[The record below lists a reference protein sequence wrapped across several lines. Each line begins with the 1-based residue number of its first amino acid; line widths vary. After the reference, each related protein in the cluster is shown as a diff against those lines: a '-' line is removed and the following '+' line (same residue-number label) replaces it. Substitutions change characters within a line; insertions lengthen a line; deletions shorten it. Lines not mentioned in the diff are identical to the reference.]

1 MPSVSRSTDISPLA
15 RVMRRVDAAVD
26 GEPGRDTCATGFPS
40 IDKWLGGGVRRG
52 DLVVL
57 GGDVQSGKSALA
69 LAIALRMAQ
78 QGIAATFF
86 TYEMSHERVMERAL
100 AIEGRARVD
109 DLRRGSLDDF
119 TRAGVGAAAVRFRE
133 AVPDVA
139 SFPPGG
145 GVEALVADIRRAAE
159 SHVVIVGALQGLA
172 GSTRNQDE
180 ELAAAVR
187 ILKAL
192 AIELDLA
199 IVLTCQLPALQAERA
214 DPRPVL
220 DDFGIQGAVKQ
231 HADVVLAI
239 FREEMYRPG
248 YGVEGATE
256 LLVRKNRNGQVG
268 YVDLFFYKQWMRFE
282 DMLDPDR

>member
-1 MPSVSRSTDISPLA
+1 
-15 RVMRRVDAAVD
+15 MRRVDRAAD
-26 GEPGRDTCATGFPS
+26 GDHGRDAYATGFPS

-69 LAIALRMAQ
+69 LAMALRMAQ
-78 QGIAATFF
+78 QGIPAVFF
-86 TYEMSHERVMERAL
+86 TSEMSHERVMERAL

-119 TRAGVGAAAVRFRE
+119 TRSGVGAAAVRFRE
-133 AVPDVA
+133 AVPVVA
-139 SFPPGG
+139 AFPPGG
-145 GVEALVADIRRAAE
+145 GVEALSADIRRTPNA
-159 SHVVIVGALQGLA
+159 HVVIVDSLQGLA
-172 GSTRNQDE
+172 GSTRAQDE

-192 AIELDLA
+192 AIDLDLA
-199 IVLTCQLPALQAERA
+199 LVLTCQLPQLEVGRA

-220 DDFGIQGAVKQ
+220 DDFGVQGAVKQ

-256 LLVRKNRNGQVG
+256 LLVRKNRNGNVG
-268 YVDLFFYKQWMRFE
+268 YVDLYFYKQWMRFE

>member
-1 MPSVSRSTDISPLA
+1 MSRPTDISPLA
-15 RVMRRVDAAVD
+15 RVMRRVDRAAD
-26 GEPGRDTCATGFPS
+26 GDVGCDAYATGFPS
-40 IDKWLGGGVRRG
+40 IDKWLGGGLRRG
-52 DLVVL
+52 DLVAL

-69 LAIALRMAQ
+69 LAMALRMAQ
-78 QGIAATFF
+78 GETPVVFC
-86 TYEMSHERVMERAL
+86 TSEMTHERVMERAL

-119 TRAGVGAAAVRFRE
+119 TRAGVGAAAIRFRE
-133 AVPDVA
+133 GIPAIS

-145 GVEALVADIRRAAE
+145 GVEALAADIRRTPEA
-159 SHVVIVGALQGLA
+159 HVVIVDSLQGLA
-172 GSTRNQDE
+172 GSIRAQDE

-192 AIELDLA
+192 AIELNLA
-199 IVLTCQLPALQAERA
+199 LLLTCQLPDLRSDRA

-220 DDFGIQGAVKQ
+220 DDFGVQGAVKQ

-256 LLVRKNRNGQVG
+256 LIVRKNRNGQVG

>member
-1 MPSVSRSTDISPLA
+1 MVGVSRSTDISPLA
-15 RVMRRVDAAVD
+15 RVMRRVDAAAD
-26 GEPGRDTCATGFPS
+26 GEPGRDTYPTGFPS

-69 LAIALRMAQ
+69 LAMALRLAQ
-78 QGIAATFF
+78 ANMPTLFF
-86 TYEMSHERVMERAL
+86 TCEMSHERVMERAL

-119 TRAGVGAAAVRFRE
+119 TRSKVGAAAVRFRE
-133 AVPDVA
+133 AVPVIA

-145 GVEALVADIRRAAE
+145 GVEALAADIRRADDAR
-159 SHVVIVGALQGLA
+159 VVIVDSLQGLA
-172 GSTRNQDE
+172 GSTRSTDE
-180 ELAAAVR
+180 ELSAAVR

-192 AIELDLA
+192 AIELDVAL
-199 IVLTCQLPALQAERA
+199 ILTCQLPALQVERA

-220 DDFGIQGAVKQ
+220 DDFGLQGAVKQ

>member
-1 MPSVSRSTDISPLA
+1 
-15 RVMRRVDAAVD
+15 MRRVDRAAD
-26 GEPGRDTCATGFPS
+26 GDLGHDAYATGFPS
-40 IDKWLGGGVRRG
+40 IDKWLGGGFRRG

-78 QGIAATFF
+78 QETPVVFC
-86 TYEMSHERVMERAL
+86 TSEMTHERVMERAL

-133 AVPDVA
+133 GVPTIA
-139 SFPPGG
+139 AFPPGG
-145 GVEALVADIRRAAE
+145 GVEALAADMRRTLDA
-159 SHVVIVGALQGLA
+159 HVVIVDSLQGLA
-172 GSTRNQDE
+172 GSIRAQDE

-192 AIELDLA
+192 AIELNIAL
-199 IVLTCQLPALQAERA
+199 VLTCQLPDLRADRA

-220 DDFGIQGAVKQ
+220 DDFGVQGAVKQ

>member
-1 MPSVSRSTDISPLA
+1 VSRPTDISPLA
-15 RVMRRVDAAVD
+15 RVMRRVDAAAD
-26 GEPGRDTCATGFPS
+26 GDPGRDAYATGFPS

-78 QGIAATFF
+78 AGTPAVFF
-86 TYEMSHERVMERAL
+86 TSEMSHERVMERAL

-133 AVPDVA
+133 AIPTIA
-139 SFPPGG
+139 AFPPGG
-145 GVEALVADIRRAAE
+145 GVEALAGDIRRTLDQRVA
-159 SHVVIVGALQGLA
+159 IVDSLQGLA
-172 GSTRNQDE
+172 GSTRAQDE

-187 ILKAL
+187 LLKAL
-192 AIELDLA
+192 AIELDISIL
-199 IVLTCQLPALQAERA
+199 LTCQLPQLQVERA

-220 DDFGIQGAVKQ
+220 DDFGVQGAVKQ
-231 HADVVLAI
+231 HADVVMAI

-256 LLVRKNRNGQVG
+256 LLVRKNRNGNVG

>member
-1 MPSVSRSTDISPLA
+1 MSRPTDISPLA
-15 RVMRRVDAAVD
+15 RVMRRVDRAAD
-26 GEPGRDTCATGFPS
+26 GEPGHDTHPTGYPS

-52 DLVVL
+52 DLVAL

-78 QGIAATFF
+78 HETPVVYF
-86 TYEMSHERVMERAL
+86 TSEMTHERVMERAL

-109 DLRRGSLDDF
+109 DLRRGSLDDL

-133 AVPDVA
+133 AIPA
-139 SFPPGG
+139 IAAFPPGG
-145 GVEALVADIRRAAE
+145 GVEALAAEIRRTPSLQVA
-159 SHVVIVGALQGLA
+159 IVDSLQGLA
-172 GSTRNQDE
+172 GSIRSQDE

-187 ILKAL
+187 MLKAL
-192 AIELDLA
+192 AIELNIA
-199 IVLTCQLPALQAERA
+199 VVLTCQLPDLKADRA

-220 DDFGIQGAVKQ
+220 DDFGVQGAVKQ
-231 HADVVLAI
+231 HTDVVLAI

>member
-1 MPSVSRSTDISPLA
+1 MSRPTDISPLA
-15 RVMRRVDAAVD
+15 RVMRRVDRAAD
-26 GEPGRDTCATGFPS
+26 GDLGHDAYATGFPS
-40 IDKWLGGGVRRG
+40 IDKWLGGGFRRG

-78 QGIAATFF
+78 QETPVVFC
-86 TYEMSHERVMERAL
+86 TSEMTHERVMERAL

-133 AVPDVA
+133 GVPTITA
-139 SFPPGG
+139 FPPGG
-145 GVEALVADIRRAAE
+145 GVEALAADMRRTLDA
-159 SHVVIVGALQGLA
+159 HVVIVDSLQGLA
-172 GSTRNQDE
+172 GSIRAQDE

-192 AIELDLA
+192 AIELNIAL
-199 IVLTCQLPALQAERA
+199 VLTCQLPDLRADRA

-220 DDFGIQGAVKQ
+220 DDFGVQGAVKQ

>member
-1 MPSVSRSTDISPLA
+1 
-15 RVMRRVDAAVD
+15 MRRVDAVAD
-26 GEPGRDTCATGFPS
+26 GDSVRDAYATGFPS

-57 GGDVQSGKSALA
+57 GGDVQSGKSALS

-78 QGIAATFF
+78 RGTATVFF
-86 TYEMSHERVMERAL
+86 TGEMSGERVMERAL

-119 TRAGVGAAAVRFRE
+119 TRASVGGAAVRFRE
-133 AVPDVA
+133 SLPTVA
-139 SFPPGG
+139 SFPPDGG
-145 GVEALVADIRRAAE
+145 AEALVSEIRRTLDMQ
-159 SHVVIVGALQGLA
+159 VVIIDSLQGLA
-172 GSTRNQDE
+172 GSSRAQED

-187 ILKAL
+187 MLKAL
-192 AIELDLA
+192 AIDLDIA
-199 IVLTCQLPALQAERA
+199 VIVTCQLPHFTADRG

-220 DDFGIQGAVKQ
+220 DDFGVQGAVKQ
-231 HADVVLAI
+231 HADVVMAI

-268 YVDLFFYKQWMRFE
+268 YVDLYFYKQWMRFE

>member
-1 MPSVSRSTDISPLA
+1 VTRPADISPLA
-15 RVMRRVDAAVD
+15 RVMRRVDRAAD
-26 GEPGRDTCATGFPS
+26 GDRGQDTSATGFPS
-40 IDKWLGGGVRRG
+40 IDKWLGGGLRRG

-69 LAIALRMAQ
+69 LAFALRMAQ
-78 QGIAATFF
+78 RDTPVVFF
-86 TYEMSHERVMERAL
+86 TSEMTHERVMERAL

-133 AVPDVA
+133 AVPVVA
-139 SFPPGG
+139 AFPPGG
-145 GVEALVADIRRAAE
+145 GIEALAAE
-159 SHVVIVGALQGLA
+159 LRRVHGPHVVIVDSLQGLA
-172 GSTRNQDE
+172 GSIRSQDE

-192 AIELDLA
+192 AIELNLA
-199 IVLTCQLPALQAERA
+199 LVVTCQLPDLRADRA